1 MIELI
6 LTALLNIGDGIFFN
20 RQILTSVIIDSVE
33 NFELIYSYDDKKVIL
48 GTPIKT
54 VILNFS
60 MEAAGGT

>member
-20 RQILTSVIIDSVE
+20 RQILTSIIIDRVE

-48 GTPIKT
+48 GTPFKI